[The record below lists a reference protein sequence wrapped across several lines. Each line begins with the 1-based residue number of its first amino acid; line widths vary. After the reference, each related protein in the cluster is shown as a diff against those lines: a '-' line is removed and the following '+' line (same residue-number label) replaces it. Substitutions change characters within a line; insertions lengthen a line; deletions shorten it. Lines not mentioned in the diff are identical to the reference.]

1 MRIYIAGPMRG
12 LPDYNFPAF
21 DAARDFLAG
30 LGHDV
35 INPADLDRVSGAV
48 VESGGHVAANSLFS
62 VEDVL
67 RRDFAAIC
75 SCDAVAF
82 LPGWERSSGSLAE
95 RRVAVDVGCQLWRVD
110 PIARTLEREVVVA
123 LSGYARAGKD
133 TVAKILKERQR
144 FATGAFADAL
154 KLVLA
159 KLDPII
165 CDDIRLSDIAG
176 GMEEAKAL
184 PEVRC
189 LLQRLGT
196 EAGRKVLG
204 PDVWVRSLLDRPPVR
219 LAVSDCRFV
228 DEAEAVRARGGII
241 IRVNRPGF
249 GPINGHVSETALDG
263 YDFDAVLVND
273 GSIEDLAAKVEA
285 IVPAL
290 GLCQSTAR
298 QLSGVA

>member
-1 MRIYIAGPMRG
+1 MRIYVAGPMRG
-12 LPDYNFPAF
+12 LPDYNFSAF

-35 INPADLDRVSGAV
+35 VSPADIDRLAGFV
-48 VESGGHVAANSLFS
+48 VERGGRVALTPSFS
-62 VEDVL
+62 IEGAL

-82 LPGWERSSGSLAE
+82 LPGWEASSGSLAE
-95 RRVAVDVGCQLWRVD
+95 RRIALDVGCQLWRVD
-110 PIARTLEREVVVA
+110 PGAGTFEREVVVG

-133 TVAKILKERQR
+133 TVAQILVQR
-144 FATGAFADAL
+144 HGFVTGAFADAL

-196 EAGRKVLG
+196 EAGRNVLG
-204 PDVWVRSLLDRPPVR
+204 ADVWVRSLLDRPPVR

-228 DEAEAVRARGGII
+228 DEAEAVRARGGLVV
-241 IRVNRPGF
+241 RVDRPGF
-249 GPINGHVSETALDG
+249 GPVNGHVSETALDG

-273 GSIEDLAAKVEA
+273 GSIEDLSAKVEA

-290 GLCQSTAR
+290 GGCQSTAR
-298 QLSGVA
+298 RLAGAA